1 MGEKIKGI
9 GDKTSEVGLK
19 LSTHVTALLVAMGG
33 LSLAAFNEVDSGL
46 DTIITKTGASGEALD
61 GITVFLNVSQQAFQL
76 SLKQLV
82 QRLGKSIFVLV

>member
-1 MGEKIKGI
+1 
-9 GDKTSEVGLK
+9 
-19 LSTHVTALLVAMGG
+19 MGG

-61 GITVFLNVSQQAFQL
+61 GMTVFLNVSQQAFQL